1 MHFDF
6 EVLLLVITLAATV
19 IWALDALLWRRARRE
34 ASGKTPWW
42 VEYGCAFAP
51 ILLMVLVLRSFIV
64 EPFRIPSN
72 SMMPTLL
79 TGDFIMVNKFAYGVR
94 LPVLHT
100 KLISVGE
107 PSRGD
112 VAVFRYPLD
121 PSQDYIKRV
130 VGVPGDV
137 VGYRGKRL
145 TLNGRPVPQTVV
157 GTYVGKGS
165 SAPMN
170 GARRVREALPGAE
183 HKVLISR
190 VPYDAGP
197 GCDFLAA
204 GPRKIPA
211 GHYLVMG
218 DNRDASSDSRCWGL
232 VPEAHLVGRAFFIW
246 FNADLAHGVFQW
258 SRIGGSVR

>member
-137 VGYRGKRL
+137 VGYRWRRRDCRPSPDSGRRRIWSVGRFSYGSTPTWRMACFSGRVLVGVFVDWRRL
-145 TLNGRPVPQTVV
+145 I
-157 GTYVGKGS
+157 S
-165 SAPMN
+165 MN
-170 GARRVREALPGAE
+170 YRRVW
-183 HKVLISR
+183 VI
-190 VPYDAGP
+190 
-197 GCDFLAA
+197 
-204 GPRKIPA
+204 
-211 GHYLVMG
+211 
-218 DNRDASSDSRCWGL
+218 
-232 VPEAHLVGRAFFIW
+232 
-246 FNADLAHGVFQW
+246 
-258 SRIGGSVR
+258 GSVTRACCAAR

>member
-6 EVLLLVITLAATV
+6 EVLLLAATLV
-19 IWALDALLWRRARRE
+19 AAIIWVLDMLLWRKARR
-34 ASGKTPWW
+34 AAGTVAPWW
-42 VEYGCAFAP
+42 IDYGCAFAP
-51 ILLMVLVLRSFIV
+51 ILLLVLVLRSFIV

-72 SMMPTLL
+72 FMMPTLL
-79 TGDFIMVNKFAYGVR
+79 TGDFILVNKFAYGVR
-94 LPVLHT
+94 LPVFHT
-100 KLISVGE
+100 KLFSVDE

-112 VAVFRYPLD
+112 VAVFRYPVD

-130 VGVPGDV
+130 VGLPGDV
-137 VGYRGKRL
+137 IGYRGKRL
-145 TLNGRPVPQTVV
+145 IIDGRPVPQRPID
-157 GTYVGKGS
+157 TYVGVGS

-170 GARRVREALPGAE
+170 GALRVSEALPGAE
-183 HKVLISR
+183 HELLISA

-197 GCDFLAA
+197 GCHFLSE
-204 GPRKIPA
+204 GPRTIPA

-232 VPEAHLVGRAFFIW
+232 VPEQNLVGRAFFIW
-246 FNADLAHGVFQW
+246 FNADVAHGVFQW